1 MVIWDMPGVGTKSHP
16 RETYFEDNYLC
27 AFDLLVI
34 VLGNRL
40 MQDDIDIS
48 LKAKQYKI
56 PVLQLQVKRL
66 DIKVIKNLYGQQRLE
81 NSCWK

>member
-1 MVIWDMPGVGTKSHP
+1 MPIST
-16 RETYFEDNYLC
+16 LC
-27 AFDLLVI
+27 
-34 VLGNRL
+34 RL

-56 PVLQLQVKRL
+56 PVLYVRSKADQVHITIVNCHLITNNRQLQVKRL